1 MPPPLGTASA
11 SGPRVG
17 AGVQALRGL
26 PPAQPGL
33 LPSLSDPVVISAC
46 WASAEACGVQV
57 TAWACVPG
65 EGAQDPAV
73 LPEGLL
79 WGPPGLGQRLETPA
93 PSTCPAFRGFGAASA
108 WVVESWAGALW
119 PRGEP
124 GRGGQPRL
132 WPSALP
138 APSWAP
144 PAASPGPLSWET
156 ARKGRGGPPSRFAC
170 WCPGRSPL
178 QRLFA
183 QGLAGAPR
191 GHAPSA
197 AQGCLPRCAGRNA
210 TCGVSSAGLSTPL
223 HRAEC
228 DVWCLCWNLRWRG
241 LSFPLDSLCY
251 NCAVV

>member
-1 MPPPLGTASA
+1 MVVQESQDARPPRCLLSWQRGREPSAASGQLPLACGCLACPPGTGSPCPCLPGLEGGEGGAAQGSNARSGARVSGHLVLEEQEAALWPVPPPLGTASA

-138 APSWAP
+138 APGSH
-144 PAASPGPLSWET
+144 
-156 ARKGRGGPPSRFAC
+156 F
-170 WCPGRSPL
+170 
-178 QRLFA
+178 
-183 QGLAGAPR
+183 
-191 GHAPSA
+191 
-197 AQGCLPRCAGRNA
+197 
-210 TCGVSSAGLSTPL
+210 
-223 HRAEC
+223 
-228 DVWCLCWNLRWRG
+228 
-241 LSFPLDSLCY
+241 
-251 NCAVV
+251 